1 MRFTNDR
8 RHVRNVGSVR
18 ARARFDKG
26 LVTFRLRAAFS
37 TYLVRR
43 CCRRNVRDTLQAAVA
58 AGELP
63 DLPADMLASM
73 LIGALDEAALLI
85 ASADDPT
92 AARGAAGAVVNA
104 LLAGLF
110 RDPTHQ

>member
-1 MRFTNDR
+1 M
-8 RHVRNVGSVR
+8 
-18 ARARFDKG
+18 
-26 LVTFRLRAAFS
+26 
-37 TYLVRR
+37 
-43 CCRRNVRDTLQAAVA
+43 RDTLQAGVA

-92 AARGAAGAVVNA
+92 AARSAAGAVVNA

-110 RDPTHQ
+110 RDRTDQ